1 MPKSPCTP
9 SGSPRVRFHFEPLES
24 RQLLSWGAVPQLI
37 HQDVAAQLY
46 PQITGQGEVVVDI
59 DSGVDFSHPSLTGQ
73 LWTNPGEV
81 PGNNLDDDHNGFIDD
96 TQGWDFFRG
105 NNNPTDEVG
114 HGTQTSGI
122 MAALPW
128 TYTADGNDYQGIA
141 PGAKVLPLKISV
153 PVNSSAEFDR
163 HVGQALDYTLWLV
176 QHHPE
181 YHIVAV
187 NLSVGAF
194 SQATFQ
200 QYEQK
205 AVDALHD
212 AGVFVAASAGN
223 TGSLDTVIYPAA
235 DPKVFAIG
243 GVNPDGVLTTF
254 TNRGPQIALLAPGN
268 AVPILQAGSTYVT
281 GGDGTSYAAPFVAG
295 AAVLIKQV
303 NPDLSPDAIM
313 SVLQRSGVDTFDAT
327 SNRTYKRL
335 DLAAAIGLA
344 TQEFNAP
351 KPFTGTAVSIPGTI
365 QAENFDKGA
374 EGFAYHDTEPTNLGG
389 KYRNTGVD
397 IEKCGEGG
405 FDVTQTQAGE
415 WLYYTVNVTKAGIY
429 DLGARVASKFAG
441 GVFHVE
447 ADGGDVTGSLSV
459 PRTGSWQ
466 KYKTVT
472 RRGIALNAGVHL
484 LRLAMDVNGGTGM
497 VGNFNS
503 LVFTRSRLKAPRL
516 AASSSTITP
525 IVPKSIPV
533 AGKTSLVRN
542 WLRSFA

>member
-1 MPKSPCTP
+1 MPQSPCAR
-9 SGSPRVRFHFEPLES
+9 SGLPRVRFHFETLEA
-24 RQLLSWGAVPQLI
+24 RRLLSWGAVPQLI

-73 LWTNPGEV
+73 FWTNPGEV

-122 MAALPW
+122 MAAVPW

-223 TGSLDTVIYPAA
+223 TGSLDRVIYPAA

-281 GGDGTSYAAPFVAG
+281 GGDGTSYAAPFVTA

-415 WLYYTVNVTKAGIY
+415 WLYYTVNVTKPGIY

-447 ADGGDVTGSLSV
+447 ADGGDVTGALFV

-466 KYKTVT
+466 RYKTVT
-472 RRGIALNAGVHL
+472 TRGIALSEGIHV
-484 LRLAMDVNGGTGM
+484 LRLAMDVNGGTGI

-503 LVFTRSRLKAPRL
+503 LIFTKSRLKIART
-516 AASSSTITP
+516 AIGP
-525 IVPKSIPV
+525 IVTVPKAVHFS
-533 AGKTSLVRN
+533 AAKFSVRD
-542 WLRSFA
+542 WLQTI

>member
-1 MPKSPCTP
+1 MLD
-9 SGSPRVRFHFEPLES
+9 SPRGQPRLPRMTFHLES
-24 RQLLSWGAVPQLI
+24 LERRQLLSWGAIPQLI
-37 HQDVAAQLY
+37 HQDIAAQLY
-46 PQITGQGEVVVDI
+46 PQVNGQGEVVVDI
-59 DSGVDFSHPSLTGQ
+59 DSGVDFSHPSLVGQ
-73 LWTNPGEV
+73 FWTNPGEISA
-81 PGNNLDDDHNGFIDD
+81 NRIDDDHNGFVDD
-96 TQGWDFFRG
+96 THGWDFFRG
-105 NNNPTDEVG
+105 NNNPIDEVG

-128 TYTADGNDYQGIA
+128 TYAGDGNDYQGIA
-141 PGAKVLPLKISV
+141 PGVRVLPLKVSV
-153 PVNSSAEFDR
+153 PVNSSPEFDQ
-163 HVGQALDYTLWLV
+163 HVGQALNYTLWLV

-194 SQATFQ
+194 SQASFQ

-212 AGVFVAASAGN
+212 AGIFVAASAGN
-223 TGSLDTVIYPAA
+223 TSDIHNVIYPAA

-254 TNRGPQIALLAPGN
+254 TNRGPQIALVAPGN
-268 AVPILQAGSTYVT
+268 VVPILQAGGTYVT
-281 GGDGTSYAAPFVAG
+281 GGDGTSYAAPFVTG
-295 AAVLIKQV
+295 AAALIKQV
-303 NPDLSPDAIM
+303 NPDLSPDQIM
-313 SVLQRSGVDTFDAT
+313 SVLQRSGVDTFDAS

-344 TQEFNAP
+344 QQEFNAP
-351 KPFTGTAVSIPGTI
+351 KPFTGKAASIPGTI

-397 IEKCGEGG
+397 VEKCGEGG
-405 FDVTQTQAGE
+405 FDVTHTQAGE
-415 WLYYTVNVTKAGIY
+415 WMYYTVNVTKSGIY
-429 DLGARVASKFAG
+429 DIGARVASKYVG
-441 GVFHVE
+441 GVYHIEV
-447 ADGGDVTGSLSV
+447 DGGDVTGAQVV

-472 RRGIALNAGVHL
+472 SRGIALSAGTHV
-484 LRLAMDVNGGTGM
+484 LRLAMDANGGTGM

-503 LVFTRSRLKAPRL
+503 LLFSKSRLKSPRMTASV
-516 AASSSTITP
+516 AAITP
-525 IVPKSIPV
+525 PLTIPFAAAKLSVRHWLKSM
-533 AGKTSLVRN
+533 
-542 WLRSFA
+542 